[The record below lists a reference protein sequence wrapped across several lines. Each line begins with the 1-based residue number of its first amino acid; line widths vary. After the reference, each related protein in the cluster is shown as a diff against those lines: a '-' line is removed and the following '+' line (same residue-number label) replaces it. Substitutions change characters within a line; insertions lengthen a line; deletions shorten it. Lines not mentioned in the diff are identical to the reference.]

1 MMKYLF
7 WLALIITLTGCTKD
21 QPGSTDRGFN
31 EEKIAYYNSSER
43 FNYAKT
49 IASVPNPVLRFLSK
63 IVRGIAWFL
72 NTIFGYVM
80 ITALVALL
88 IFILFNYVNKE
99 RTNYQENVEVLRI
112 IDESKIDEIDFAKL
126 ISKSLTR
133 KDYRLAIR
141 YTFLNALKG
150 LSLHKLITVKEG
162 KTNYEYYNELPVNL
176 RPAYRQVLAVFEY
189 VWYGEF
195 DSSSTIY
202 EQINTSAKELQELIN
217 ESDA

>member
-1 MMKYLF
+1 MKYLF

-43 FNYAKT
+43 FNYDKT
-49 IASVPNPVLRFLSK
+49 IASEPNPVLRFLSK

-80 ITALVALL
+80 IAALVALL

-112 IDESKIDEIDFAKL
+112 IDESKIDETDFTKL

-150 LSLHKLITVKEG
+150 LSLHQLITVKEG

-176 RPAYRQVLAVFEY
+176 RPAYRQVLAIFEY

-195 DSSSTIY
+195 DSSSAIY
-202 EQINTSAKELQELIN
+202 EQINTSVKELQELIN